1 MKAQA
6 GPFPAGGD
14 AGLGAAPSSAMSSRR
29 VASLVVVS
37 LLLVGLAGVA
47 GYAGVASGLIA
58 SGDGSST
65 APSARTGTT
74 AVPPAPATADT
85 GQGPEAAE
93 RSVGS
98 GRPLQPG
105 SRQTAGAPGSPP
117 ELRWPL
123 WEFQLRQPIPPREP
137 PLTPPPWRLVGSA
150 TTGPVK
156 QLIILRQG
164 KTAPEFYVKGDSL
177 PGGYVVG
184 EITDEDVTL
193 IHGKRALLLSFIGI
207 R

>member
-1 MKAQA
+1 MKSQA
-6 GPFPAGGD
+6 ASFTTGGD
-14 AGLGAAPSSAMSSRR
+14 AAASGSALSGRW
-29 VASLVVVS
+29 VAVLVVMA
-37 LLLVGLAGVA
+37 LLLVGLAGAA
-47 GYAGVASGLIA
+47 GYTGLAAGLGTSGEGPSA
-58 SGDGSST
+58 AQSPST
-65 APSARTGTT
+65 ATP
-74 AVPPAPATADT
+74 AVPPKPVATRADQGADPTERKAGSSRPPPAGNRPTA
-85 GQGPEAAE
+85 AA
-93 RSVGS
+93 
-98 GRPLQPG
+98 
-105 SRQTAGAPGSPP
+105 AGDPP
-117 ELRWPL
+117 ALRWPL

>member
-1 MKAQA
+1 MKPQA
-6 GPFPAGGD
+6 GPVMTSSD
-14 AGLGAAPSSAMSSRR
+14 AASGSAMSGRWAT
-29 VASLVVVS
+29 VLV
-37 LLLVGLAGVA
+37 LLALLVIGLAAVA
-47 GYAGVASGLIA
+47 GYTGVASEVI
-58 SGDGSST
+58 STGDARSSAPSDST
-65 APSARTGTT
+65 AT
-74 AVPPAPATADT
+74 AAVAPR
-85 GQGPEAAE
+85 PEAAPPDQGPDAKD
-93 RSVGS
+93 RSLGSSGPPPVGTGPTATATS
-98 GRPLQPG
+98 KPG
-105 SRQTAGAPGSPP
+105 

-137 PLTPPPWRLVGSA
+137 PLTPLPWRLVGSA
-150 TTGPVK
+150 TSGPVK
-156 QLIILRQG
+156 QLIILREG